1 MMSFFLL
8 REIIFVQLFF
18 DNYCDNF
25 LSHTHIMFLL
35 FLSITFVFVS
45 IPLFLCKSLVVSK
58 VVIYMIVQ
66 MSNASNTH
74 FSTLFLALI
83 LLFGGINV
91 CLAILRGFNFKV

>member
-1 MMSFFLL
+1 
-8 REIIFVQLFF
+8 
-18 DNYCDNF
+18 
-25 LSHTHIMFLL
+25 
-35 FLSITFVFVS
+35 
-45 IPLFLCKSLVVSK
+45 
-58 VVIYMIVQ
+58 MIVQ